1 MTVYINSQPEILSSD
16 YKTLY
21 DVLDQL
27 GIKELAVSVSVND
40 LMVPRSQWKLRELSE
55 FDRIDFV

>member
-1 MTVYINSQPEILSSD
+1 MTVYINEQPEILSSD

-21 DVLDQL
+21 DVLNQL
-27 GIKELAVSVSVND
+27 GIKDSAVSVSLND
-40 LMVPRSQWKLRELSE
+40 LMVPRDQWKLRELSE

>member
-1 MTVYINSQPEILSSD
+1 MTVYINEQPEILSSD

-27 GIKELAVSVSVND
+27 GIKDSAVSVSLND
-40 LMVPRSQWKLRELSE
+40 VMVPRDQWKLRELSD

>member
-27 GIKELAVSVSVND
+27 GIKESAVSVSVND

>member
-1 MTVYINSQPEILSSD
+1 MTVYINEQPEILSSD

-27 GIKELAVSVSVND
+27 GIKDSAVSVSLND
-40 LMVPRSQWKLRELSE
+40 LMVPRTEWKLRELSD

>member
-1 MTVYINSQPEILSSD
+1 MTVYINEQPEILSSD

-27 GIKELAVSVSVND
+27 GIKDSAVSVSLND
-40 LMVPRSQWKLRELSE
+40 LMVPRDQWKLRELSD

>member
-1 MTVYINSQPEILSSD
+1 MTVYINEQPEILSSD

-27 GIKELAVSVSVND
+27 GIKDSAVSVSLND
-40 LMVPRSQWKLRELSE
+40 LMVPRDQWKLRELSE

>member
-1 MTVYINSQPEILSSD
+1 MTVYINSQPEVLSSD

-21 DVLDQL
+21 DVLNQL
-27 GIKELAVSVSVND
+27 GIKESAVSVSVND
-40 LMVPRSQWKLRELSE
+40 LMVPRDQWKLRELSD

>member
-1 MTVYINSQPEILSSD
+1 MTVYINSQPEVLSSD

-27 GIKELAVSVSVND
+27 GIKESAVSVSVND
-40 LMVPRSQWKLRELSE
+40 LMVPRDQWKLRELSD

>member
-1 MTVYINSQPEILSSD
+1 MTIYINNQPETLSSD

-21 DVLDQL
+21 DVLDQI
-27 GIKELAVSVSVND
+27 GIRESAVSVSLND
-40 LMVPRSQWKLRELSE
+40 IMVPRDEWNLRELKD